1 MNIQDDVNSLDIAYI
16 REGNIGAYN
25 KWAPSLIENLPGENK
40 DFTEIMTA
48 ESRYQSRLF
57 NLILQQS
64 RELTEQWQR
73 NLRQAKVTSLW
84 GMQMG
89 LYPIYLLFQVSRFT
103 QQALRQGDVQGQRLL
118 KAVTDPS
125 QDSLASN
132 ADGPIRNVLAA
143 IQIDTLESELDEDAE
158 DDAWAE
164 EPQFSVQI
172 EGLSHRRPTIR
183 VRYQKWIQR
192 WAERNP
198 LHNKATRWLG
208 ITSEPEVKIQGLACD
223 LQSTHVSL
231 VTPDNEAIDVLTPAQ
246 QRELHKLMTWELAN
260 YRRQERLSKDFQHLV
275 KTDFRQLPMPKT
287 RSQMLPPVRAFRK
300 AMAWMQTGPMAAKA
314 NLFQEALALPGDEA
328 SYPLPLALPQ
338 GLAATLDQLTPK
350 LTQDAIEMLDGAIAS
365 WETTSWEVMGPTA
378 TDLSDYVVQHWKQQ
392 QSQLQPSLSILS
404 QDPTLGGQPPEHPV
418 RYAATWIPSTLRSAM
433 AALLG
438 RPQPTQG
445 QPAAQAPQQSAPSPN
460 EAFSTLSWADLYSE
474 KIPTASPANTTASI
488 PGSPILATEVSQQLE
503 TTASP
508 ATIYTQ
514 DGSIE
519 IEVDAVMVGY
529 EKHPLER
536 ILAGLDRITAW
547 LESALGWAWKRLQ
560 PSIQSYFQK
569 VLTRLDGRNSI

>member
-1 MNIQDDVNSLDIAYI
+1 
-16 REGNIGAYN
+16 
-25 KWAPSLIENLPGENK
+25 
-40 DFTEIMTA
+40 MTA

-64 RELTEQWQR
+64 RELTDQWQR
-73 NLRQAKVTSLW
+73 NVRQAKVTSLW

-125 QDSLASN
+125 QDSLASQ

-143 IQIDTLESELDEDAE
+143 IQIETLETELGEDAE
-158 DDAWAE
+158 DDEWAE

-208 ITSEPEVKIQGLACD
+208 ITSEPEVKIQGIACD

-231 VTPDNEAIDVLTPAQ
+231 VTPDNEVIDVLSPAQ
-246 QRELHKLMTWELAN
+246 QRELHKLMMWELAN
-260 YRRQERLSKDFQHLV
+260 YRRQKRLSKDFQHLA
-275 KTDFRQLPMPKT
+275 KTNIRQLPIPKT

-300 AMAWMQTGPMAAKA
+300 AMTWMQTGPMAAKV
-314 NLFQEALALPGDEA
+314 NLFQEALALPGEEA
-328 SYPLPLALPQ
+328 SHPLRLALPQ

-392 QSQLQPSLSILS
+392 QAQLQPSLSILS
-404 QDPTLGGQPPEHPV
+404 QDPTLGGQPPENPV
-418 RYAATWIPSTLRSAM
+418 RYAATWIPSTLQSAM

-438 RPQPTQG
+438 LPQPTG
-445 QPAAQAPQQSAPSPN
+445 QPAAQASQTAPPN
-460 EAFSTLSWADLYSE
+460 SQPFSKLSWADLYGE
-474 KIPTASPANTTASI
+474 KIPTAAPTSTSTTASGSGSSI
-488 PGSPILATEVSQQLE
+488 LAAEISPGSA

-508 ATIYTQ
+508 TTYAQ

>member
-1 MNIQDDVNSLDIAYI
+1 MDIAYI
-16 REGNIGAYN
+16 GEGNIGAYN
-25 KWAPSLIENLPGENK
+25 KWAPSLIEHLPGKSK

-48 ESRYQSRLF
+48 ERRYQSRLF

-125 QDSLASN
+125 QDSLGSH

-143 IQIDTLESELDEDAE
+143 IQIDTLEPEQGEDAE
-158 DDAWAE
+158 NDEWAE
-164 EPQFSVQI
+164 EPQLTIQI
-172 EGLSHRRPTIR
+172 EGLSHRRPRIR

-208 ITSEPEVKIQGLACD
+208 ITSEPAVQIQGIACD

-231 VTPDNEAIDVLTPAQ
+231 VTPDNEAIDVLTLAQ
-246 QRELHKLMTWELAN
+246 QRELHKLMVWELAN
-260 YRRQERLSKDFQHLV
+260 YRRQERLSKEFQHLA
-275 KTDFRQLPMPKT
+275 KTNIRQLPIPKT

-300 AMAWMQTGPMAAKA
+300 AMTWMQTGPMAAKV
-314 NLFQEALALPGDEA
+314 NLFQEALALPGDEV
-328 SYPLPLALPQ
+328 SSPLPLALPQ
-338 GLAATLDQLTPK
+338 KLAATLDQLTPK

-365 WETTSWEVMGPTA
+365 WETASWEVMGPTA
-378 TDLSDYVVQHWKQQ
+378 TDLSDYVVQHWQQ
-392 QSQLQPSLSILS
+392 QQAQLQPSLSILS

-433 AALLG
+433 SALLG
-438 RPQPTQG
+438 VPQPISPSATQAQQTVPSNS
-445 QPAAQAPQQSAPSPN
+445 QP
-460 EAFSTLSWADLYSE
+460 FSRLSWTDLYGE
-474 KIPTASPANTTASI
+474 KIPTSAPAPARTTASV
-488 PGSPILATEVSQQLE
+488 PGSSILAAEISPGFDP
-503 TTASP
+503 TAPS
-508 ATIYTQ
+508 ATSYTQ

-547 LESALGWAWKRLQ
+547 LESALEWAWKRIQ
-560 PSIQSYFQK
+560 PTIQSYFQK
-569 VLTRLDGRNSI
+569 VLTRLDGKNSI

>member
-1 MNIQDDVNSLDIAYI
+1 MDIAYI

-25 KWAPSLIENLPGENK
+25 KWATLPGKRK

-118 KAVTDPS
+118 KAVADPS
-125 QDSLASN
+125 QDSLASH

-143 IQIDTLESELDEDAE
+143 IQIETLETELGEDAE
-158 DDAWAE
+158 DDEWAE

-208 ITSEPEVKIQGLACD
+208 ITSEPAVKIQGIACE

-231 VTPDNEAIDVLTPAQ
+231 VTPDNEVIDVLTPAQ
-246 QRELHKLMTWELAN
+246 QRELHKLMMWELAN
-260 YRRQERLSKDFQHLV
+260 YRRQKRLSQDFQHLA
-275 KTDFRQLPMPKT
+275 KTNFRQLPIPKT

-300 AMAWMQTGPMAAKA
+300 AMTWMQTGPMAAKV

-392 QSQLQPSLSILS
+392 QAQLQPSLSILS
-404 QDPTLGGQPPEHPV
+404 QDPTLGGQPPENPI

-438 RPQPTQG
+438 LPQSTHAG
-445 QPAAQAPQQSAPSPN
+445 QAPQSAPPAN
-460 EAFSTLSWADLYSE
+460 QTFSTLSWADLYGE
-474 KIPTASPANTTASI
+474 KIPTASPATSTRASS
-488 PGSPILATEVSQQLE
+488 PGSSILAAEVSPGFDP
-503 TTASP
+503 TTSP
-508 ATIYTQ
+508 TAYAQ

-547 LESALGWAWKRLQ
+547 LESALGWAWKQLQ
-560 PSIQSYFQK
+560 PTIQSYFQK
-569 VLTRLDGRNSI
+569 VLTRLDGKNSI

>member
-1 MNIQDDVNSLDIAYI
+1 MELTINGQ
-16 REGNIGAYN
+16 
-25 KWAPSLIENLPGENK
+25 PSLIENLPGESK

-48 ESRYQSRLF
+48 ERRYQSRLF

-118 KAVTDPS
+118 KAVADPS
-125 QDSLASN
+125 QDSLASH

-143 IQIDTLESELDEDAE
+143 IQIDTLEPEQGEDAE

-172 EGLSHRRPTIR
+172 DGLSHRRPTIR

-208 ITSEPEVKIQGLACD
+208 ITSEPAVKIQGIACD

-246 QRELHKLMTWELAN
+246 QRELHKLMVWELAN
-260 YRRQERLSKDFQHLV
+260 YRRQKRLSKDFQHLA
-275 KTDFRQLPMPKT
+275 KTNFRQLPMPKT

-300 AMAWMQTGPMAAKA
+300 AMTWMQTGPMAAKV
-314 NLFQEALALPGDEA
+314 NLFQEALALTGDA
-328 SYPLPLALPQ
+328 TSYPLPLALPQ

-365 WETTSWEVMGPTA
+365 WETASWEVMGPTA

-392 QSQLQPSLSILS
+392 QAQLQPSLSILS
-404 QDPTLGGQPPEHPV
+404 QDPTLGGQPPENPV
-418 RYAATWIPSTLRSAM
+418 RYAATWIPNTLRSAM
-433 AALLG
+433 SALLG
-438 RPQPTQG
+438 LPQPTR
-445 QPAAQAPQQSAPSPN
+445 QPTTQTQQAAPPHSQT
-460 EAFSTLSWADLYSE
+460 FSRLSWADLYGGE
-474 KIPTASPANTTASI
+474 KISTAATTTSTRTTT
-488 PGSPILATEVSQQLE
+488 PGPGVSILATEVSPGLE

-508 ATIYTQ
+508 ATAYAQ

-529 EKHPLER
+529 DKHPLER

-547 LESALGWAWKRLQ
+547 LESALEWAWKRLQ
-560 PSIQSYFQK
+560 PVIQSYFQK
-569 VLTRLDGRNSI
+569 VLTRLDGKNSI